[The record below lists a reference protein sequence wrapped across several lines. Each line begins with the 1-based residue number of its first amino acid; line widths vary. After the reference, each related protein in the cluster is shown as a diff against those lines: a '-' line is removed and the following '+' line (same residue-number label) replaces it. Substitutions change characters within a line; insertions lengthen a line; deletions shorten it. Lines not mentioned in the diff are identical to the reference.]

1 MQDPTIKEKTIDE
14 TIRRCKN
21 AMDVSFFLS
30 MVKHVR
36 ILVKAE

>member
-14 TIRRCKN
+14 TIQRCKN
-21 AMDVSFFLS
+21 AMDVSFLS